1 MKEVQNALNECQQD
15 LAEQLT
21 AYKTKTTESLK
32 NIEVNLNRS
41 IDRKV
46 DHKDLKQV
54 IDNKAD
60 RAELVEKYAV
70 KAEYDEVRDQ
80 FMELVRTVQGKL
92 AKDQFDQYE
101 KGMEQNINEIMKQLG
116 RKSSI
121 KDVCALLDMKSS
133 KYRLCQFIISH
144 FFRYRGGEQGTR

>member
-1 MKEVQNALNECQQD
+1 M
-15 LAEQLT
+15 
-21 AYKTKTTESLK
+21 TENLK
-32 NIEVNLNRS
+32 NMEVNLNRV

-54 IDNKAD
+54 IDSKAE
-60 RAELVEKYAV
+60 RAELAEKYAP
-70 KAEYDEVRDQ
+70 KAEHDEVRDQ
-80 FMELVRTVQGKL
+80 LMDLVVSVQSKL
-92 AKDQFDQYE
+92 AKDQFEQYE

-133 KYRLCQFIISH
+133 KYHLSPIIHLH
-144 FFRYRGGEQGTR
+144 FLQTLRR